1 MIFMQIFIYR
11 FTDASHGKIDDPDVA
26 GGARGT

>member
-1 MIFMQIFIYR
+1 MIMQIFIYR
-11 FTDASHGKIDDPDVA
+11 FTDASRGKIDGSDVT